1 MSTIDNILKY
11 CRTPKTTKD
20 IAEYLCLEK
29 QSIYTY
35 LNRLQRNGKIK
46 KLGDGRRRA
55 APATFV
61 VVRQAP
67 TVTESTDEYENLAIT
82 HAHAPFGLRL

>member
-29 QSIYTY
+29 QSIYTH
-35 LNRLQRNGKIK
+35 LNRLQRNGKIE

-67 TVTESTDEYENLAIT
+67 TVTESRDDYENLAIT
-82 HAHAPFGLRL
+82 HAHNPFGLRL

>member
-11 CRTPKTTKD
+11 CKTPKTTKD

-29 QSIYTY
+29 QSIYTH
-35 LNRLQRNGKIK
+35 LNRLQRNGKIE

>member
-1 MSTIDNILKY
+1 MSTLENILRY
-11 CRTPKTTKD
+11 CATPKTTKD

-29 QSIYTY
+29 QSIYTH
-35 LNRLQRNGKIK
+35 LNRLQRNGKIE

-67 TVTESTDEYENLAIT
+67 TVTESTDDYENLAIT